1 MNRPM
6 KNSTWSDAFVDF
18 GLHGSCFLA
27 QTYEQR
33 TDLEM
38 AVHSRVN
45 YSRFVL
51 EVDLGNAL
59 R

>member
-6 KNSTWSDAFVDF
+6 KNSIWSVAFVDF

-27 QTYEQR
+27 QTCDQR

-38 AVHSRVN
+38 ALHSRAN